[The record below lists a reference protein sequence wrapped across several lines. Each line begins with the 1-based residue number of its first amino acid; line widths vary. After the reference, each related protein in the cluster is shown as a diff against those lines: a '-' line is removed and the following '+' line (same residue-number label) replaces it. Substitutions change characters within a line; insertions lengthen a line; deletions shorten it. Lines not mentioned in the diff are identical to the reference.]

1 MQELL
6 QAALAQESTLPWQ
19 SVALALLIAFVLSSS
34 IAQVYIW
41 THRGLSYSRAYLQT
55 LVLGSLVC
63 AMLMLAIGNNMA
75 RGLGLLGTLALI
87 RFRSTLKDPR
97 DMVFVFAA
105 LSVGTASGMRSTIA
119 AALGTAA
126 FLIAAIV
133 MHLADFGVRN
143 RFDGLLRLQLPS
155 DQETQTALQDV
166 LERSCRRWVLV
177 NLREIDQGSRAEH
190 AYHVQLRNP
199 ERRLELVRQLS
210 ALDGARGVNFFL
222 QDADEV

>member
-19 SVALALLIAFVLSSS
+19 SVALALLIAFVLSSA

-105 LSVGTASGMRSTIA
+105 LSVGTASGMRSTVA

-126 FLIAAIV
+126 FLFAAIV

-155 DQETQTALQDV
+155 DQQTQTALQDV

-177 NLREIDQGSRAEH
+177 NLREIDQGNRAEH
-190 AYHVQLRNP
+190 AYHVQLRDP

>member
-1 MQELL
+1 MQDLL
-6 QAALAQESTLPWQ
+6 QMALSQEPTLPWQ
-19 SVALALLIAFVLSSS
+19 AVALSLLVAFLFSSAL
-34 IAQVYIW
+34 AQVYIW

-75 RGLGLLGTLALI
+75 RGLGLLGTLSLI

-105 LSVGTASGMRSTIA
+105 LAIGTAAGMRSTMA
-119 AALGTAA
+119 AAIGTAA
-126 FLIAAIV
+126 FSSAALL

-143 RFDGLLRLQLPS
+143 RFDGLLRVQLPT
-155 DQETQTALQDV
+155 DQATQTQLQEV
-166 LERSCRRWVLV
+166 LEQSCRRWVLV
-177 NLREIDQGSRAEH
+177 NLREIEQGSRAEH
-190 AYHVQLRNP
+190 AYHVQLRDP

-210 ALDGARGVNFFL
+210 AISGARGVNFFL